1 MKKHLTARLVS
12 MLLVVAMLVGFAV
25 PVSSASAAPVD
36 RTKLDIEKIDADGFT
51 LEGLDTTDELEI
63 DTIPEHDDKDIV
75 RVSIVLDRS
84 STIEAGFST
93 LDIAQNTEA
102 MAYRQSLQT
111 EQAQVTAAIEQVLGT
126 RLDVAWN
133 LTLAANII
141 SANVQYGKL
150 DLISEIPGVQE
161 VVLETRYEPAV
172 YSTEKVSHPN
182 TATAGTMIGTSA
194 AYANGY
200 TGAGSRIAVIDT
212 GIDTDHQSFSPAG
225 YNYALA
231 YQAGLA
237 KMDVED
243 YVAKL
248 DLLDA
253 EEIASVQEQLNIP
266 ATDAASLYINN
277 KIPYAFNYVDGD
289 LDITHD
295 NDSQGEHGSH
305 VEGIAAANAFIPN
318 ADGSFSRAL
327 DTVLAQGVAPD
338 AQIIVMKVF
347 GKSGG
352 AYDSDYMAAIEDAI
366 VLGCDSVNLSLGTAA
381 HGFGYNTTYQEIL
394 DSLTTCDTV
403 VTCSGGNNGHWA
415 DNAVSGVPY
424 LYNTDVSMY
433 SGGAPGAYTNTLA
446 VASVDNDGV
455 TGNYFTA
462 GEDIIFFNDGQSAK
476 NVSLLTLAG
485 TSYEYILLDSVGTA
499 EEFAAIADVLPGK
512 IAVCS
517 RGTTSFFEKANAAV
531 SNGAAGVIIANNTAG
546 VIYLNLTGYNYTAPV
561 VSITQEA
568 GQQMK
573 ASATAVTDE
582 EGNVLYY
589 KGTMTVSSSLAAQ
602 SYYSEYY
609 TISSFSSWGV
619 PGSLELK
626 PEITAPG
633 GNIYSVD
640 GSVEGGTAYEIMSGT
655 SMAAPQVAGMAAL
668 VAQHIRENGLDEKTG
683 LTTRQLAQSLLMST
697 AEPMFEQESG
707 GNYYAVIRQGAGLGN
722 VGNAVSAQS
731 YIMMGEDAT
740 ESWIDGKVKAELGD
754 DPQRKG
760 EYSFS
765 FTLNN
770 MTDSANTYT
779 LAADFFTQ
787 GLFAYADYIWLDT
800 WTTAL
805 PADVTFLVGGET
817 FVPVSTAVCDLD
829 EDGDTDAEDAQII
842 VEYCSGTRETI
853 AEIADVDGN
862 GEVTTYDAYLILD
875 SMETRNITLPAGG
888 KVDITVKATLPQS
901 VKDFMNTYY
910 PNGTYVQGYVY
921 VLPTATE
928 EGVFT
933 DVTHSIPVV
942 GFYGNWTDASMFEP
956 ISYTDYVYQDY
967 KMPYTGYVSN
977 NLIIKYPGDK
987 NTYWQIGN
995 PYFIEAN
1002 GYPAERVAISS
1013 GSTISSYP
1021 VGMMRNADALLWVIT
1036 GEDGEIISMS
1046 GVSNRV
1052 YGSYYYANYGSWQN
1066 TTQNITINKKV
1077 SALGLAE
1084 GDKFTVSVVAI
1095 PEYYQTNGALTAE
1108 QVRKLIADG
1117 TLGKGA
1123 FISTTMTVDDTAPE
1137 IVDIYKDMKTGNLIV
1152 TAQDNN
1158 YVSAVQVVSLSG
1170 SKTYGYGLPAQ
1181 TEAGQP
1187 CGVEIDLS
1195 GASVGEECVVLVAD
1209 YANNTSAYRIVYGGE
1224 GEDFT
1229 GRMFG
1234 FTYTN
1239 IASTGSG
1246 SRWMEIDPDH
1256 LYVSYNGYEGLT
1268 QVGTMDNAIHLTA
1281 AEYVDGYV
1289 FMAADNGKI
1298 YAAPQDELS
1307 AYNEVGDFTASTG
1320 TIWDMAFNY
1329 ADNKMYAVGDNS
1341 IVYTMNLLTGELTQ
1355 AFTMSLYNPANSSS
1369 ATFKKL
1375 QGLAI
1380 DSEGN
1385 FWGINSGKSSYAT
1398 FLYKWT
1404 ASDIVDGAVTGL
1416 KPVVDNRSND
1426 ADAYG
1431 YGNLAWDFTTGTL
1444 YWCCAH
1450 SNSYSSSNNALYRF
1464 NLETGKAVKASSYS
1478 GSSSSTYASRLG
1490 DYYGAFYIVPGSTDA
1505 VPPSTN
1511 ATALFLDITEMTM
1524 LEGAW
1529 FTTSATVYPWNLA
1542 DKSIVWT
1549 SSNEN
1554 VAIVDNGKVTAV
1566 GVGTATITATTVASP
1581 NLQATCEV
1589 TVNALPEIKLS
1600 GLVYDAES
1608 TTHWSEFTT
1617 EAPDQWTAL
1626 SGDSEYIIGGSLLGD
1641 VIYGHDGS
1649 TMYAVDPD
1657 TFETKAMGGISTT
1670 WMWSDSA
1677 PAPATADGKSFGLT
1691 TALCYNGTYLELV
1704 DVPAGYLNYFDL
1716 SSIFS
1721 GDPMAAIAYVGSSIY
1736 TVPATS
1742 TMSEANWP
1750 SVSYYILTEGGNLWY
1765 LSLYS
1770 YKNNTNFEIYEQK
1783 YIGHVDL
1790 SLEGVSAVTGGTY
1803 ASMFYDQTTG
1813 YLLLS
1818 RYAEGDIANLYAID
1832 LSNML
1837 VADLGNFGENVWPV
1851 VSLYQY
1857 DRVADL
1863 TVRVNPTVVDIYE
1876 GDTVSIAAKVRPATF
1891 TGGVVWSS
1899 SDDAVATV
1907 DQNGV
1912 ITGVGEGT
1920 TTITATS
1927 IDVNEQGETVSAS
1940 VSVSVSG
1947 AADIDVTFH
1956 GQVTTADGTSHWA
1969 TIKTSDLS
1977 TYTVNGTSS
1986 IVLKGGGAHE
1996 GKIWGHNVEPYFVN
2010 NMNWWNFFTI
2020 DPDTYECVEKGW
2032 TLGVEDIDDLTTAP
2046 AYQRKVNDVEGNEF
2060 YVEAMGNPI
2069 FVSNGRYVEYLK
2081 KDYIENYYND
2091 IYLLTLKG
2099 YGYLGAI
2106 TFIGITNYNNNP
2118 AEEFYILCD
2127 NGDLIRLIVEMRVNP
2142 RDPANNY
2149 LLRYW
2154 SHSYIGNIGVDFARS
2169 DDLSMVLVNDGTN
2182 YGLLI
2187 AESGNGKGELFWV
2200 DLNTEGFAAQKV
2212 GNVEG
2217 VTYLT
2222 SLYTDYEL
2230 NYDTGDGDAA
2240 TDSVSGVG
2248 TAVSSSAALPIS
2260 ENYTGEA
2267 LAEEPV
2273 AETTANRVGG
2283 ATNTLTGEP
2292 IIKERPQVSVSGG
2305 KVTTGDNTVAV
2316 TLTESENV
2324 TNGVMQITYDPK
2336 VLTYASTNTAIG
2348 NADVKV
2354 DAENGTV
2361 TFAYASVK
2369 AMTAESILA
2378 TVNFT
2383 YTAQYIETKVTVA
2396 TLQRNTTS
2404 RVDEESTSMDIVY
2417 EVGGHSY
2424 KVTESKE
2431 VTCTEDG
2438 YKVFLCT
2445 KCGDTYREDYTA
2457 PGHFYEAFVTAPTC
2471 TEEGYTTY
2479 ICTGCGES
2487 YVSDKVPTID
2497 HTYEAVVTEPT
2508 CTEMGYTTYTC
2519 SCGDSYKDNYVAPT
2533 GHRFGEWV
2541 TVTEPDCMN
2550 KGKEMRTCECGET
2563 EYRDIAVSGHTYE
2576 TKIIEPTCTKAGYT
2590 EHICTVCGDS
2600 YMTDVTDPVGHQY
2613 EAVITEPTCTEEG
2626 YTTYTCVC
2634 CGESYV
2640 DDIVPATGHTYGDW
2654 VVTKEATC
2662 TEGGIETRTCACGA
2676 TETRE
2681 TAPFCPS
2688 AKFQD
2693 VKLSDWFHDA
2703 VDHVV
2708 AGGIMEGTG
2717 ETTFSP
2723 NGTTTRAQLV
2733 TVLYRLAG
2741 APETELTRQFSDVKD
2756 NAWYA
2761 EAVAWAYANGI
2772 TSGITDT
2779 LFAPEQSVTRE
2790 QVVTFLYRYAKLMGM
2805 DVENDGDL
2813 SAFTD
2818 AGSISAYAVDAF
2830 TWAVD
2835 AGIINGMTED
2845 TLAPRGTCIRAQIAT
2860 ILMRFMELGQ

>member
-36 RTKLDIEKIDADGFT
+36 RTKLNIEKIDANGFT
-51 LEGLDTTDELEI
+51 LEGLDTTDELET
-63 DTIPEHDDKDIV
+63 DTIPEHDEKDIV

-111 EQAQVTAAIEQVLGT
+111 EQAQVTAAIEQALNT

-248 DLLDA
+248 NLLDA
-253 EEIASVQEQLNIP
+253 EEIASVQEHLNIP

-327 DTVLAQGVAPD
+327 DTVLAQGVAPN

-381 HGFGYNTTYQEIL
+381 HGFGYNATYREIL

-512 IAVCS
+512 IAICS

-760 EYSFS
+760 EYNFS

-888 KVDITVKATLPQS
+888 KVEITVKATLPQS

-1046 GVSNRV
+1046 GVSNRI

-1209 YANNTSAYRIVYGGE
+1209 YANNTSAYRIIYGGE

-1239 IASTGSG
+1239 IASTSTGSG

-1256 LYVSYNGYEGLT
+1256 LYVSYDGYEGLT

-1307 AYNEVGDFTASTG
+1307 AYS
-1320 TIWDMAFNY
+1320 
-1329 ADNKMYAVGDNS
+1329 
-1341 IVYTMNLLTGELTQ
+1341 
-1355 AFTMSLYNPANSSS
+1355 
-1369 ATFKKL
+1369 
-1375 QGLAI
+1375 
-1380 DSEGN
+1380 
-1385 FWGINSGKSSYAT
+1385 
-1398 FLYKWT
+1398 
-1404 ASDIVDGAVTGL
+1404 
-1416 KPVVDNRSND
+1416 
-1426 ADAYG
+1426 
-1431 YGNLAWDFTTGTL
+1431 
-1444 YWCCAH
+1444 
-1450 SNSYSSSNNALYRF
+1450 
-1464 NLETGKAVKASSYS
+1464 
-1478 GSSSSTYASRLG
+1478 
-1490 DYYGAFYIVPGSTDA
+1490 
-1505 VPPSTN
+1505 
-1511 ATALFLDITEMTM
+1511 
-1524 LEGAW
+1524 
-1529 FTTSATVYPWNLA
+1529 
-1542 DKSIVWT
+1542 
-1549 SSNEN
+1549 
-1554 VAIVDNGKVTAV
+1554 
-1566 GVGTATITATTVASP
+1566 
-1581 NLQATCEV
+1581 
-1589 TVNALPEIKLS
+1589 
-1600 GLVYDAES
+1600 
-1608 TTHWSEFTT
+1608 
-1617 EAPDQWTAL
+1617 
-1626 SGDSEYIIGGSLLGD
+1626 
-1641 VIYGHDGS
+1641 
-1649 TMYAVDPD
+1649 
-1657 TFETKAMGGISTT
+1657 
-1670 WMWSDSA
+1670 
-1677 PAPATADGKSFGLT
+1677 
-1691 TALCYNGTYLELV
+1691 
-1704 DVPAGYLNYFDL
+1704 
-1716 SSIFS
+1716 
-1721 GDPMAAIAYVGSSIY
+1721 
-1736 TVPATS
+1736 
-1742 TMSEANWP
+1742 
-1750 SVSYYILTEGGNLWY
+1750 
-1765 LSLYS
+1765 
-1770 YKNNTNFEIYEQK
+1770 
-1783 YIGHVDL
+1783 
-1790 SLEGVSAVTGGTY
+1790 
-1803 ASMFYDQTTG
+1803 
-1813 YLLLS
+1813 
-1818 RYAEGDIANLYAID
+1818 
-1832 LSNML
+1832 
-1837 VADLGNFGENVWPV
+1837 
-1851 VSLYQY
+1851 
-1857 DRVADL
+1857 
-1863 TVRVNPTVVDIYE
+1863 
-1876 GDTVSIAAKVRPATF
+1876 
-1891 TGGVVWSS
+1891 
-1899 SDDAVATV
+1899 
-1907 DQNGV
+1907 
-1912 ITGVGEGT
+1912 
-1920 TTITATS
+1920 
-1927 IDVNEQGETVSAS
+1927 
-1940 VSVSVSG
+1940 
-1947 AADIDVTFH
+1947 
-1956 GQVTTADGTSHWA
+1956 
-1969 TIKTSDLS
+1969 
-1977 TYTVNGTSS
+1977 
-1986 IVLKGGGAHE
+1986 
-1996 GKIWGHNVEPYFVN
+1996 
-2010 NMNWWNFFTI
+2010 
-2020 DPDTYECVEKGW
+2020 
-2032 TLGVEDIDDLTTAP
+2032 
-2046 AYQRKVNDVEGNEF
+2046 
-2060 YVEAMGNPI
+2060 
-2069 FVSNGRYVEYLK
+2069 
-2081 KDYIENYYND
+2081 
-2091 IYLLTLKG
+2091 
-2099 YGYLGAI
+2099 
-2106 TFIGITNYNNNP
+2106 
-2118 AEEFYILCD
+2118 
-2127 NGDLIRLIVEMRVNP
+2127 
-2142 RDPANNY
+2142 
-2149 LLRYW
+2149 
-2154 SHSYIGNIGVDFARS
+2154 
-2169 DDLSMVLVNDGTN
+2169 
-2182 YGLLI
+2182 
-2187 AESGNGKGELFWV
+2187 
-2200 DLNTEGFAAQKV
+2200 
-2212 GNVEG
+2212 
-2217 VTYLT
+2217 
-2222 SLYTDYEL
+2222 
-2230 NYDTGDGDAA
+2230 
-2240 TDSVSGVG
+2240 
-2248 TAVSSSAALPIS
+2248 
-2260 ENYTGEA
+2260 
-2267 LAEEPV
+2267 
-2273 AETTANRVGG
+2273 
-2283 ATNTLTGEP
+2283 
-2292 IIKERPQVSVSGG
+2292 
-2305 KVTTGDNTVAV
+2305 
-2316 TLTESENV
+2316 
-2324 TNGVMQITYDPK
+2324 
-2336 VLTYASTNTAIG
+2336 
-2348 NADVKV
+2348 
-2354 DAENGTV
+2354 
-2361 TFAYASVK
+2361 
-2369 AMTAESILA
+2369 
-2378 TVNFT
+2378 
-2383 YTAQYIETKVTVA
+2383 
-2396 TLQRNTTS
+2396 
-2404 RVDEESTSMDIVY
+2404 
-2417 EVGGHSY
+2417 
-2424 KVTESKE
+2424 
-2431 VTCTEDG
+2431 
-2438 YKVFLCT
+2438 
-2445 KCGDTYREDYTA
+2445 
-2457 PGHFYEAFVTAPTC
+2457 
-2471 TEEGYTTY
+2471 
-2479 ICTGCGES
+2479 
-2487 YVSDKVPTID
+2487 
-2497 HTYEAVVTEPT
+2497 
-2508 CTEMGYTTYTC
+2508 
-2519 SCGDSYKDNYVAPT
+2519 
-2533 GHRFGEWV
+2533 
-2541 TVTEPDCMN
+2541 
-2550 KGKEMRTCECGET
+2550 
-2563 EYRDIAVSGHTYE
+2563 
-2576 TKIIEPTCTKAGYT
+2576 
-2590 EHICTVCGDS
+2590 
-2600 YMTDVTDPVGHQY
+2600 
-2613 EAVITEPTCTEEG
+2613 
-2626 YTTYTCVC
+2626 
-2634 CGESYV
+2634 
-2640 DDIVPATGHTYGDW
+2640 
-2654 VVTKEATC
+2654 
-2662 TEGGIETRTCACGA
+2662 
-2676 TETRE
+2676 
-2681 TAPFCPS
+2681 
-2688 AKFQD
+2688 
-2693 VKLSDWFHDA
+2693 
-2703 VDHVV
+2703 
-2708 AGGIMEGTG
+2708 
-2717 ETTFSP
+2717 
-2723 NGTTTRAQLV
+2723 
-2733 TVLYRLAG
+2733 
-2741 APETELTRQFSDVKD
+2741 
-2756 NAWYA
+2756 
-2761 EAVAWAYANGI
+2761 
-2772 TSGITDT
+2772 
-2779 LFAPEQSVTRE
+2779 
-2790 QVVTFLYRYAKLMGM
+2790 
-2805 DVENDGDL
+2805 
-2813 SAFTD
+2813 
-2818 AGSISAYAVDAF
+2818 
-2830 TWAVD
+2830 
-2835 AGIINGMTED
+2835 
-2845 TLAPRGTCIRAQIAT
+2845 
-2860 ILMRFMELGQ
+2860 